1 MSHFLIVFWNLVYFS
16 VYWRQK
22 QNAILDTNLPCIL
35 DSQWPFLT
43 SANRT
48 IGKFLDVHWLHR
60 SGLKKYSKQ
69 KVEISCFYLVF
80 FKNNFWFMDFRKKN
94 LEKLWQAFM
103 KNLLEIACLCWAL
116 SESSNFAEQ
125 SICRTLQLNLTAETN
140 SQLKP
145 CTTGVTTHYMFKKFN
160 ISKIG
165 NLIT

>member
-1 MSHFLIVFWNLVYFS
+1 MSHFVFVFWNLVYFS

-69 KVEISCFYLVF
+69 KYHAFTWYFSKIIFDLWILGKKILKNFDKHSWKICWKLHVYVGHCQKVQILLNNRYVEHCNWIWL
-80 FKNNFWFMDFRKKN
+80 
-94 LEKLWQAFM
+94 
-103 KNLLEIACLCWAL
+103 
-116 SESSNFAEQ
+116 
-125 SICRTLQLNLTAETN
+125 
-140 SQLKP
+140 LKP
-145 CTTGVTTHYMFKKFN
+145 TAN
-160 ISKIG
+160 
-165 NLIT
+165 